1 MSRYTRQTIVSQLP
15 IELFSSLKTPM
26 RRLPPLNSIRAF
38 EAAARHLSFNVAADE
53 LSVTPSAISHQIRL
67 LEDFLGVKL
76 FRRLNRQV
84 ILTPEG
90 QSYLPTVSAVFEQLH
105 TATDRIA
112 SNRTTGPLNM
122 SVTPSFAIR
131 WLVPRLTR
139 FQIAYPEIEVRLVT
153 SVEFVDFSRSDIDLM
168 IHFEKGTDQENL
180 YCHPLMAEEL
190 VPVCNPDYQQNFP
203 LRHLNDLQQ
212 ATLLQVSV
220 RSDDWR
226 LWLNAAQVDVG
237 DPQRGPKFNTIS
249 LALEAA
255 IAGLGVAITDRKLV
269 TQDLKAGKLVV
280 PFEIQLPNVY
290 YYYIAYPKEYEANVK
305 IMAFRD
311 WLLSE
316 VAAVEEESLLTIN

>member
-1 MSRYTRQTIVSQLP
+1 
-15 IELFSSLKTPM
+15 M

-38 EAAARHLSFNVAADE
+38 EAAARHLSFNTAADE
-53 LSVTPSAISHQIRL
+53 LNVTPSAISHQIRL

-84 ILTPEG
+84 VLTPEG
-90 QSYLPTVSAVFEQLH
+90 QTYLPTVSAVFEQLH
-105 TATDRIA
+105 AATDRIA

-153 SVEFVDFSRSDIDLM
+153 AVEFVDFSRSDIDLM
-168 IHFEKGTDQENL
+168 IHFERNTEQMDL
-180 YCHPLMAEEL
+180 CYYPLMAEEL
-190 VPVCNPDYQQNFP
+190 VPVCSPEYQKNLP
-203 LRHLNDLQQ
+203 LRQLNDLQQ

-220 RSDDWR
+220 RIDDWR
-226 LWLNAAQVDVG
+226 LWLNAADVDVG

-269 TQDLKAGKLVV
+269 THDLNAGKLII

-290 YYYIAYPKEYEANVK
+290 YYYMAYPKDYENNVK
-305 IMAFRD
+305 IIAFRD
-311 WLLSE
+311 WLLAE
-316 VAAVEEESLLTIN
+316 VAAVEDASTLTVMS